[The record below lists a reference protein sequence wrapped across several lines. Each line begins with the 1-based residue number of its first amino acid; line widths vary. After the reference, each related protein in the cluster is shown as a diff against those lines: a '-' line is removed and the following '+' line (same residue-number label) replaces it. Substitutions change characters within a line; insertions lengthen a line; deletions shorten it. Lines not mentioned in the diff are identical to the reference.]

1 MSFADPQT
9 ITISTVTTPLPRTSV
24 GEDESEYTSSDGLL
38 KLTASHSY
46 GKRRRRVLRFDHS
59 KMSADVFKPSE
70 NVSVGMAVYTVFD
83 IPGKGE
89 YTAAEAL
96 AIWIGFNAQIT
107 ATSNALVTKLLG
119 GES

>member
-1 MSFADPQT
+1 M
-9 ITISTVTTPLPRTSV
+9 
-24 GEDESEYTSSDGLL
+24 
-38 KLTASHSY
+38 
-46 GKRRRRVLRFDHS
+46 
-59 KMSADVFKPSE
+59 
-70 NVSVGMAVYTVFD
+70 
-83 IPGKGE
+83 PGKGE